1 MIGLSFLERETYAEA
16 EAARLLNVAPSTQ
29 HCWLEGKPGRAG
41 KVHLPVIRQEPK
53 GAGAAVTWLEFVEA
67 GLPRQYRREPNV
79 PLPELR
85 VFIDLLR
92 QRFDVPTR
100 WPTSARTPV
109 AKPSYSRRRTQPVC
123 PASSAS

>member
-1 MIGLSFLERETYAEA
+1 MYAEA
-16 EAARLLNVAPSTQ
+16 EAARLHPAPST
-29 HCWLEGKPGRAG
+29 P
-41 KVHLPVIRQEPK
+41 
-53 GAGAAVTWLEFVEA
+53 AVTWAEFVEA
-67 GLPRQYRREPNV
+67 GLLRQYRRALKV

-109 AKPSYSRRRTQPVC
+109 AKPSCSRRRTQPVC
-123 PASSAS
+123 PASSAP